1 MYNKEIF
8 SRIDELRKINNQL
21 KEKEQITDSLLYQT
35 TNKKEILLKTL
46 KKYDDELYSLDN
58 QIEGYYNELFN
69 ELKLDKNK
77 KILSN
82 LSILKE
88 LLDNKAVTLNKRREQ
103 VEERENELNKK
114 ISLLSSSQL
123 ELFNQIMS
131 KIDQNEK
138 NIDEKLTDTSNIKIE
153 YEKMK
158 NIYFNEISDEIKKM
172 NLNEEKKRTRP
183 KSMDNNENKVQ
194 STLPNKIHSK
204 NNSQANIITTK
215 YYDKRPRH
223 CSSTKISKT
232 LGNNSSVSSTKKIK
246 TTRVSHF
253 QSKLFSQ
260 NKL

>member
-1 MYNKEIF
+1 MYKKEIS
-8 SRIDELRKINNQL
+8 SRIEELRDINIQL
-21 KEKEQITDSLLYQT
+21 QKKEQVTDSLLKQS

-46 KKYDDELYSLDN
+46 KQYDDELYSLDN

-82 LSILKE
+82 LNILKE
-88 LLDNKAVTLNKRREQ
+88 LLDSKAASLNKRREQ
-103 VEERENELNKK
+103 VEERETELNKK
-114 ISLLSSSQL
+114 ISLLSTSQL

-131 KIDQNEK
+131 KIDQNDK

-158 NIYFNEISDEIKKM
+158 NIYFNEISDEIKKI

-183 KSMDNNENKVQ
+183 KSMDYNENKVQ
-194 STLPNKIHSK
+194 STFQNQNK
-204 NNSQANIITTK
+204 NTQAKIIMTR
-215 YYDKRPRH
+215 YNDKKPRH
-223 CSSTKISKT
+223 FSSTKISKT
-232 LGNNSSVSSTKKIK
+232 VGNNYSLPPNKKVK

-253 QSKLFSQ
+253 QSKLFSK
-260 NKL
+260 NNL